1 MLRSDFFSPEQV
13 EAIARDYRNAGLEPA
28 EVAAMAFA
36 EKVTHHAYKVSPE
49 DIDTLHSHGYSDS
62 SILDIIL
69 AVSARNYFSRVLDA
83 TGTEPDDVYLNLEP
97 SLREALTTGTPLGEA
112 EHAPR

>member
-1 MLRSDFFSPEQV
+1 
-13 EAIARDYRNAGLEPA
+13 
-28 EVAAMAFA
+28 MAFA